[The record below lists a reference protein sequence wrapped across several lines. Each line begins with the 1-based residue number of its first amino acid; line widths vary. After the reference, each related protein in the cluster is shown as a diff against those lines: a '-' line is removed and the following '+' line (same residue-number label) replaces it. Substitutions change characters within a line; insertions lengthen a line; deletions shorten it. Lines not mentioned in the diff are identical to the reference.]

1 MDTGSGRLQV
11 MLERLDPVRNMYRY
25 YVVSL
30 EPSLFGDT
38 ALVSQW
44 GRIGSAG
51 HRRLELYADPTE
63 AAEELEAWLRRKI
76 QRGYCL
82 RPETSTSAA

>member
-11 MLERLDPVRNMYRY
+11 MLERLDPVRNVYGY

-38 ALVSQW
+38 ALVRQW

-51 HRRLELYADPTE
+51 RQRLELYADPTE
-63 AAEELEAWLRRKI
+63 AAEELEAWLRRKV
-76 QRGYCL
+76 QRGYGVRL
-82 RPETSTSAA
+82 HP

>member
-1 MDTGSGRLQV
+1 
-11 MLERLDPVRNMYRY
+11 MLERLDPVRNMYGY

-38 ALVSQW
+38 ALVRQW

-51 HRRLELYADPTE
+51 RQRLELYADPAE

-76 QRGYCL
+76 QRGYSV
-82 RPETSTSAA
+82 RSETSTLSA

>member
-11 MLERLDPVRNMYRY
+11 MLERLDPARNVYRY

-38 ALVSQW
+38 ALVRQW
-44 GRIGSAG
+44 GRIGSVG
-51 HRRLELYADPTE
+51 RQRLKLYADPTE

-82 RPETSTSAA
+82 RPEPSASAA

>member
-1 MDTGSGRLQV
+1 MDTAGGRLQV
-11 MLERLDPVRNMYRY
+11 MLERLDPVRNTYRY

-38 ALVSQW
+38 ALVRQW

-51 HRRLELYADPTE
+51 RQRLELYADPTE

-76 QRGYCL
+76 QRGYYL
-82 RPETSTSAA
+82 RPGTTTSAA